1 MSVPVSKSLAI
12 NKEQVAAYEKRKA
25 EVEAS
30 GQRLEPGDI
39 VRPEIRL
46 EDCLSLFTQQEII
59 DDFYSSAVKT
69 RVNAIKT
76 TGFGTFPQYLLIQAK
91 KFEHAV
97 DWSPIK
103 LDVSLQVPETL
114 DITSLR
120 SEGLKQGEVE
130 LSDEV
135 AAEIAA
141 AAAASQL
148 PTIALNENVIQ
159 QLVDMGFSREGSR
172 RAAYHTRDAND
183 AEAAVNWCMAHMEDD
198 DFNAPFEM
206 PNSRPAAVA
215 SKAAK
220 VYDEEKIDSIVP
232 LGFSRAQAIKALE
245 ATGMNVERAVDWIFN
260 HPDELMDTNEAE
272 DNSQTNSAASS
283 SNNTPASTYKDGSGV
298 YRLVG
303 FISHM
308 GTNANVGHY
317 VAHLFKN
324 GKWTIFNDENVA
336 LSENPP
342 KDLAYLYLYQRV

>member
-1 MSVPVSKSLAI
+1 MPVSKSLAI
-12 NKEQVAAYEKRKA
+12 NKQQVAAYEKRKA

-46 EDCLSLFTQQEII
+46 EDCVQLVTQQEII
-59 DDFYSSAVKT
+59 SDFYSSAA
-69 RVNAIKT
+69 RSHVNAIKT

-91 KFEHAV
+91 KFEHAA

-114 DITSLR
+114 DIASLR
-120 SEGLKQGEVE
+120 SGGLRQGEVE
-130 LSDEV
+130 LSDESD
-135 AAEIAA
+135 A
-141 AAAASQL
+141 Q

-183 AEAAVNWCMAHMEDD
+183 AEAAVNWCMSHMEDD
-198 DFNAPFEM
+198 DFNLPFEI
-206 PNSRPAAVA
+206 PGSKPAASA
-215 SKAAK
+215 QRAAK
-220 VYDEEKIDSIVP
+220 VYDEEKINSIVP
-232 LGFSRAQAIKALE
+232 LGFTRAQAIKALE

-260 HPDELMDTNEAE
+260 HPDELMDTSEETQSSN
-272 DNSQTNSAASS
+272 QPAASS
-283 SNNTPASTYKDGSGV
+283 SQSATYKDGNGV

-342 KDLAYLYLYQRV
+342 KDLAYLYLYERI